1 MRLLQTILDRVQEA
15 SMLSLHTKL
24 RLPMPSIASL
34 RMRVRTA
41 DHAYR
46 MGEALMSD
54 AEFDSLVAELRVAA
68 PHAPELRQ
76 PGGGSKLLSL
86 HSGDID
92 ELADWMLTRAP
103 QEPLCVS
110 EKVDG
115 CAIAIQYVEGVLEA
129 AWTRSGKD
137 ATSLVARVAPARL
150 KQPLTIEV
158 RGELYDAF
166 TGRQSVPAQALRR
179 ADHTGE
185 GLGFIAYTLVD
196 ADGDEFLTLE
206 RLGRLGFDTVTAVCC
221 TTIED
226 VAACYRRWIAGCFGR
241 SELPTDG
248 IVIRVADH
256 DTQRELGST
265 SKAPNYAFAM
275 KA

>member
-1 MRLLQTILDRVQEA
+1 
-15 SMLSLHTKL
+15 
-24 RLPMPSIASL
+24 MPSVAAL
-34 RMRVRTA
+34 RRRVREA
-41 DHAYR
+41 DAACR
-46 MGEALMSD
+46 AGSAVMSD
-54 AEFDSLVAELRVAA
+54 AEFDALIAQLRDAA
-68 PHAPELRQ
+68 PFAPELLQ
-76 PGGGSKLLSL
+76 PGGGSALLSL
-86 HSGDID
+86 ASGDEED
-92 ELADWMLTRAP
+92 LERWMALSGP

-150 KQPLTIEV
+150 QRPLTIEV
-158 RGELYDAF
+158 RGELYDAS

-179 ADHTGE
+179 AGHTGD
-185 GLGFIAYTLVD
+185 GLGFIAYTLVG

-206 RLGRLGFDTVTAVCC
+206 RLSQLGFDTVTAVCC
-221 TTIED
+221 TTVSD
-226 VAACYRRWIAGCFGR
+226 VLACHRRWKAGCFGR

-256 DTQRELGST
+256 DKQRELGSC
-265 SKAPNYAFAM
+265 SKAPRYAFAM
-275 KA
+275 K